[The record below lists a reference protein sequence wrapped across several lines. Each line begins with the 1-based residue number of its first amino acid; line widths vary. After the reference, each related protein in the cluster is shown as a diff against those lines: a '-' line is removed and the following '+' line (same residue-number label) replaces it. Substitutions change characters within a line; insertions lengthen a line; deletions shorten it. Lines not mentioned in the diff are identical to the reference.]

1 MENEV
6 KLVAGA
12 MVTLSLAT
20 AAMIVVPFLQLK
32 DEPAPPA
39 LKPYT
44 SQELRGRAVYI
55 ANGCIACHTQQPS
68 TTGAGIADA
77 QRGWGRASVAA
88 DYHYDQPPLL
98 GTMRTGPDL
107 FNIGVRQ
114 PSADWHL
121 GHLFQPRA
129 YVPGSNM
136 PAYRFLFEIKNEQ
149 TLAKG
154 ERVVTLPPGTVGFTD
169 VVVARPEALDLV
181 AYLQS
186 LQRVYPVLTPAQAEA
201 ATERLPA
208 ARQGSA
214 LPGDT
219 TATDSTD
226 VPPGPRD
233 AAAPANP

>member
-1 MENEV
+1 MENEI
-6 KLVAGA
+6 KLVSGA

-32 DEPAPPA
+32 DVPPPPA

-44 SQELRGRAVYI
+44 SQELRGRQVYM

-68 TTGAGIADA
+68 STGAGIADA
-77 QRGWGRASVAA
+77 ARGWGRPSVAG

-129 YVPGSNM
+129 YVAGSTM
-136 PAYRFLFEIKNEQ
+136 PAYGFLFEVKDE
-149 TLAKG
+149 AAVVKG
-154 ERVVTLPPGTVGFTD
+154 ERVVVLPPGTVPAGKA
-169 VVVARPEALDLV
+169 VVAKPEALDLV
-181 AYLQS
+181 AYLQG
-186 LQRVYPVLTPAQAEA
+186 LKREYPVLTPAQAEA
-201 ATERLPA
+201 AARL
-208 ARQGSA
+208 
-214 LPGDT
+214 LPGE
-219 TATDSTD
+219 AK
-226 VPPGPRD
+226 PAG
-233 AAAPANP
+233 AAPAPSNADDRGGSDAAPETNS

>member
-1 MENEV
+1 MENEL
-6 KLVAGA
+6 KLVSGA
-12 MVTLSLAT
+12 MITLSLAT

-44 SQELRGRAVYI
+44 SQALRGRAVYM

-68 TTGAGIADA
+68 TTGAGVADA
-77 QRGWGRASVAA
+77 RRGWGRASVAG
-88 DYHYDQPPLL
+88 DYHYDRPPLL

-129 YVPGSNM
+129 YVPGSIM
-136 PAYRFLFEIKNEQ
+136 PAYRFLFEIKDEG
-149 TLAKG
+149 TAAKS
-154 ERVVTLPPGTVGFTD
+154 ERLVTLPPGTVPRGKT
-169 VVVARPEALDLV
+169 VVATPEAMDLV

-186 LQRVYPVLTPAQAEA
+186 LKHEYAVLTPAQAEA
-201 ATERLPA
+201 VTRMLPA
-208 ARQGSA
+208 RRGIEPPAAPASS
-214 LPGDT
+214 PED
-219 TATDSTD
+219 ATGKSN
-226 VPPGPRD
+226 
-233 AAAPANP
+233 AAAPARP

>member
-1 MENEV
+1 MENEL
-6 KLVAGA
+6 KLVSGA
-12 MVTLSLAT
+12 MITLSLAT

-44 SQELRGRAVYI
+44 SQELRGREVYM

-77 QRGWGRASVAA
+77 RRGWGRASVAG
-88 DYHYDQPPLL
+88 DYHYDEPPLL

-129 YVPGSNM
+129 YVPGSIM
-136 PAYRFLFEIKNEQ
+136 PAYRFLFEVKDEG
-149 TLAKG
+149 TVAKT
-154 ERVVTLPPGTVGFTD
+154 ERLVALPPGTVPLGKA
-169 VVVARPEALDLV
+169 VVATPEAMDLV

-186 LQRVYPVLTPAQAEA
+186 LKHEYPVLTPAQAEIV
-201 ATERLPA
+201 TRMLPA
-208 ARQGSA
+208 SRKVEAPTASDAGPEESA
-214 LPGDT
+214 GKN
-219 TATDSTD
+219 
-226 VPPGPRD
+226 D
-233 AAAPANP
+233 AAAPTKP

>member
-1 MENEV
+1 MENEL
-6 KLVAGA
+6 KLVSGA

-20 AAMIVVPFLQLK
+20 AAMIIVPFLQLK

-39 LKPYT
+39 LKPYS
-44 SQELRGRAVYI
+44 SQELRGRTVYM

-77 QRGWGRASVAA
+77 QRGWGRASVAG
-88 DYHYDQPPLL
+88 DYHYDEPPLL

-129 YVPGSNM
+129 YVPGSIM
-136 PAYRFLFEIKNEQ
+136 PSYPFLFEVKNEGSA
-149 TLAKG
+149 AKG
-154 ERVVTLPPGTVGFTD
+154 ERIVALPPGTVPLGKT
-169 VVVARPEALDLV
+169 VVATPAALDLV

-186 LQRVYPVLTPAQAEA
+186 LQREYPVLTPAQAEA
-201 ATERLPA
+201 VTRMLPA
-208 ARQGSA
+208 RRGLEAPA
-214 LPGDT
+214 AADAPT
-219 TATDSTD
+219 E
-226 VPPGPRD
+226 VPTGKNHD
-233 AAAPANP
+233 EAAPAKP

>member
-1 MENEV
+1 MENEL
-6 KLVAGA
+6 KLVSGA

-20 AAMIVVPFLQLK
+20 AAMIIVPFLQLK

-44 SQELRGRAVYI
+44 SQELRGRAIYM

-68 TTGAGIADA
+68 TTGAGVADA
-77 QRGWGRASVAA
+77 RRGWGRASVAG
-88 DYHYDQPPLL
+88 DYHYDAPPLL

-129 YVPGSNM
+129 YVPGSVM
-136 PAYRFLFEIKNEQ
+136 PSYRFLFEVKDDGAQ
-149 TLAKG
+149 AKT
-154 ERVVTLPPGTVGFTD
+154 ERVVVLPPGTVPLSK
-169 VVVARPEALDLV
+169 VVVASPEALDLV

-186 LQRVYPVLTPAQAEA
+186 LKREYPVLTPAQAEL
-201 ATERLPA
+201 ATRMLPA
-208 ARQGSA
+208 QRKV
-214 LPGDT
+214 
-219 TATDSTD
+219 DSQAAAA
-226 VPPGPRD
+226 PEGKND
-233 AAAPANP
+233 AAARTKP

>member
-1 MENEV
+1 MENEL
-6 KLVAGA
+6 KLITGA

-32 DEPAPPA
+32 DVPAPAA

-44 SQELRGRAVYI
+44 SEQLRGRQVYM

-68 TTGAGIADA
+68 STGAGIADA

-88 DYHYDQPPLL
+88 DYHYDSPPLL

-129 YVPGSNM
+129 YVPGSTM
-136 PAYRFLFEIKNEQ
+136 PAYRFLFEIKKADAV
-149 TLAKG
+149 AKSD
-154 ERVVTLPPGTVGFTD
+154 RVVNLPPATVAYD
-169 VVVARPEALDLV
+169 EVVIARPEALDLV
-181 AYLQS
+181 AYLQG
-186 LQRVYPVLTPAQAEA
+186 LKRNYPVLTPEQVKLASTRLAADRPQQTAPTGAAHAPEAQ
-201 ATERLPA
+201 P
-208 ARQGSA
+208 
-214 LPGDT
+214 
-219 TATDSTD
+219 
-226 VPPGPRD
+226 
-233 AAAPANP
+233 

>member
-44 SQELRGRAVYI
+44 SQELRGRAVYM

-114 PSADWHL
+114 PSADWQL
-121 GHLFQPRA
+121 GHLFQPRG
-129 YVPGSNM
+129 YVKESTM
-136 PAYRFLFEIKNEQ
+136 PSFPFLFDIKDKADKDE
-149 TLAKG
+149 
-154 ERVVTLPPGTVGFTD
+154 VVVHLPPDVQPQGK
-169 VVVARPEALDLV
+169 VVVAKPEVLDLV
-181 AYLQS
+181 KYLQS
-186 LQRVYPVLTPAQAEA
+186 LKRNYPVL
-201 ATERLPA
+201 
-208 ARQGSA
+208 
-214 LPGDT
+214 
-219 TATDSTD
+219 
-226 VPPGPRD
+226 PPEPK
-233 AAAPANP
+233 